1 MGKHLLNLKS
11 TTKGNLADG
20 KRIIGDR
27 GQLAESKIKQLQ
39 KCYRH
44 AVPKNIVKKTQTKQ
58 KERLNWQFMQ

>member
-20 KRIIGDR
+20 KSIIGDR
-27 GQLAESKIKQLQ
+27 GRLAESKIKQLQ
-39 KCYRH
+39 KCYGLEYS
-44 AVPKNIVKKTQTKQ
+44 KKTQTKQ